1 MSNAFVIEAVGI
13 RQPQLYWSNDWGWGD
28 RNGATVFKA
37 EERDQLELPI
47 GGRWVELDYSQL
59 AEIEKKR

>member
-1 MSNAFVIEAVGI
+1 MSNAFIIEAIGI
-13 RQPQLYWSNDWGWGD
+13 RQPQLYWSNDYGWGD
-28 RNGATVFKA
+28 RNGATVFKGD
-37 EERDQLELPI
+37 ERDQLDLPI